1 MGPEW
6 YAEFASRYELE
17 KKKLKKGVSFVK
29 TGAGVMGPFWEA
41 YALPTAL
48 NGRVGSIYGLNLA
61 TVNHA
66 CIPNSVLRFRCGFAQ
81 DQNGCVDWNKKPRIG
96 RAVLIACA
104 DIPVGAEINISYTE
118 TCGSTKMRQKQ
129 MKHSFGFRC
138 KCQVC
143 ARPSPEIDGVL
154 CHYQKLGKALTNP
167 DYITNNPSVTFQIAG
182 DLLEKLCMLRVYD
195 MRQLAICVQCAL
207 VAGHH
212 SDDGRAYQF
221 LKTAGDLALVLEGMT
236 SRLYRHIKR
245 WLGDLAL
252 MPGYGGTTRGLSY
265 IPEGLILKDY
275 IHPKKILFMKGVAA
289 LDYIRLNRYRPVT
302 KVDKPKDGG
311 DKKTKPGKGQRWE
324 IVEGLD
330 PAPPLLSVKAKTPH
344 EMCRA
349 HRGCDAGERVD
360 GMARR
365 RQAEQKSRQQ
375 SKRSARQKRNPD
387 CVDPEK
393 DFLAAY
399 QGLVREMFG
408 PNWREHD
415 GSEVKTE
422 TASEAE
428 FDMEGMFQFH
438 ICDEHLKQQREG
450 KLQSPRKNKPPPQKK
465 QTQAPVLKDVGAMK
479 EVKVVNKMLEGI
491 IAVAQE
497 LSR

>member
-17 KKKLKKGVSFVK
+17 RKKLKKGVSFVK

-48 NGRVGSIYGLNLA
+48 NERVGSIYGLSLA

-66 CIPNSVLRFRCGFAQ
+66 CIPNSVLRFRCGFAK
-81 DQNGCVDWNKKPRIG
+81 DQNGCMDWDKKPRIG

-104 DIPVGAEINISYTE
+104 DIPIGTEINISYTE
-118 TCGSTKMRQKQ
+118 TCGSTERRQRQ
-129 MKHSFGFRC
+129 MKHLFGFTC

-154 CHYQKLGKALTNP
+154 CHYQKLGNALTNP

-182 DLLEKLCMLRVYD
+182 DLLEKLSILRVYD
-195 MRQLAICVQCAL
+195 MRQLAIWIQCAL

-212 SDDGRAYQF
+212 SDNARAFQF
-221 LKTAGDLALVLEGMT
+221 LKTARDLALVLEGMT
-236 SRLYRHIKR
+236 SRLYRHIER
-245 WLGDLAL
+245 WLDDLTL

-265 IPEGLILKDY
+265 IAEASILKDY
-275 IHPKKILFMKGVAA
+275 VHPKKILFMKDVAA
-289 LDYIRLNRYRPVT
+289 LDYIRLNRYRSVT
-302 KVDKPKDGG
+302 KGGERKDEG
-311 DKKTKPGKGQRWE
+311 DKKTRPGKGQRWK

-330 PAPPLLSVKAKTPH
+330 PVPPLLKIKANTPR
-344 EMCRA
+344 EMCRG
-349 HRGCDAGERVD
+349 HRGCNAVEQVD

-365 RQAEQKSRQQ
+365 RQVQRKSRQQ
-375 SKRSARQKRNPD
+375 SKRSARQKRNPN

-399 QGLVREMFG
+399 QGLVRETFG
-408 PNWREHD
+408 PNWREYNS
-415 GSEVKTE
+415 SEVKTE
-422 TASEAE
+422 TASETE
-428 FDMEGMFQFH
+428 FDMEGMISIC

-450 KLQSPRKNKPPPQKK
+450 KLQSRRKNKRHPKKK
-465 QTQAPVLKDVGAMK
+465 QTQTPVVQDVGAMK
-479 EVKVVNKMLEGI
+479 EVNVVSKMLEDFI
-491 IAVAQE
+491 SVAQE